1 MRPSDGQAVRL
12 SDYRVPDYLI
22 DHVELDVSLD
32 IHATRV
38 TSTLSLR
45 PNPAGEAGAPL
56 ALDGDELAFVS
67 ARLDGE
73 PLEAADFEAR
83 PSGFLLRK
91 PPRRAFSL
99 TIETRLDPA
108 ANTKLMG
115 LYRSGSAY
123 CTQCEAEGFRRIAY
137 FLDRPD
143 VLATYRVRI
152 EADRAEAPVLLSNGN
167 LEASGAADAAGRH
180 FAIWRDPHKKPSYL
194 FALVAGDLGHIADSF
209 TTASGNKVALAIY
222 VEHGREER
230 ARYAMDALKRSMTW
244 DEQVY
249 GREYDLD
256 VFNIVAV
263 SDFNMGAMEN
273 KGLNV
278 FNDKYVLASP
288 ETATDDDYANIE
300 GVIAHEYFHN
310 WTGDRVT
317 CRDWFQLCLKE
328 GLTVFRDQDFSA
340 DMRSRPVERI
350 GDVRTLRS
358 AQFPEDA
365 GPLAHNVRPEVYHE
379 INNFYTATVYQ
390 KGAEVVR
397 MLKSLIGAHAF
408 RAGMDLYFERYDGTA
423 ATVEDFIGC
432 FETASARDLSQFMRW
447 YNQAGT
453 PRVTVRSAYDAAA
466 RTYRLD
472 IAQSLA
478 PTPGQNVKLPMTMP
492 LALGLVGPNGGDMPL
507 TSSDASADELASG
520 VFELKD
526 AERSIVF
533 RDVPQRPTLSFL
545 RGFSAPVRVDD
556 DLTEADLIILS
567 RHDSDNFNRWQSLQS
582 LATRILVRGVRSVRA
597 GRAPERDSGLVAA
610 FGALIEDVRAGRID
624 HAFAALAM
632 SVPTEGDLARE
643 IGEDVDPD
651 AIHTVRKALRGALG
665 RTYGSA
671 LAALHAELAEAGP
684 FSPDAAAAG
693 RRMLRNVALGLFVDG
708 DVVQGLELAHRQLAE
723 ADNMTERL
731 GALSAIAF
739 KPDPGRERAL
749 EAFARRYAAEPLIL
763 DKWFSLQAQIPET
776 ETLERV
782 RGLMNHHGFSYANP
796 NRVRALIGA
805 FTANQKEFNR
815 ADGRG
820 FALLEQVVEKL
831 DPSNPQIAARLLTG
845 MRSWRSLEDV
855 RRGHAEAMLR
865 RIAERRSLSPDVR
878 DIVTRSLG

>member
-1 MRPSDGQAVRL
+1 MRTSDGQPVRL
-12 SDYRVPDYLI
+12 SDYRVPDYFI

-32 IHATRV
+32 MHATRV
-38 TSTLSLR
+38 VSTLSMR
-45 PNPAGEAGAPL
+45 PNPAGQQGAAL
-56 ALDGDELAFVS
+56 ALDGDELVFVS
-67 ARLDGE
+67 AQLDGE
-73 PLEAADFEAR
+73 PIDAANFEAS
-83 PSGFLLRK
+83 PSRFLLRR
-91 PPRRAFSL
+91 PPRRAFTL

-115 LYRSGSAY
+115 LYRTGSAY

-143 VLATYRVRI
+143 VLSTYRVRL
-152 EADRAEAPVLLSNGN
+152 EADRTEAPVLLSNGN
-167 LEASGAADAAGRH
+167 LESAGEAETSGRH

-209 TTASGNKVALAIY
+209 VTASGRKVALAIY

-230 ARYAMDALKRSMTW
+230 AHYAMDALKRSMAW
-244 DEQVY
+244 DEQAY

-256 VFNIVAV
+256 IFNIVAV

-288 ETATDDDYANIE
+288 ETASDDDYANIE

-340 DMRSRPVERI
+340 DMRSAPVERI
-350 GDVRTLRS
+350 GDVRTLRA

-365 GPLAHNVRPEVYHE
+365 GPLAHNVRPEIYHE

-397 MLKSLIGAHAF
+397 MLKRLIGTQAF
-408 RAGMDLYFERYDGTA
+408 RAGMDLYFERYDGHA

-432 FETASARDLSQFMRW
+432 FETVSGRDLSQFMRW

-453 PRVTVRSAYDAAA
+453 PKVTVRSAYDPAAK
-466 RTYRLD
+466 TYRLD

-492 LALGLVGPNGGDMPL
+492 LALGLVGANGGDLSL

-556 DLTEADLIILS
+556 DLTEEDLIVLS
-567 RHDSDNFNRWQSLQS
+567 RHDSDNFNRWQSTQS
-582 LATRILVRGVRSVRA
+582 LASRILLRGVNAIRA
-597 GRAPERDSGLVAA
+597 GRAPERNGGLAAA
-610 FGALIEDVRAGRID
+610 FGALIEDVRAGRVD

-632 SVPTEGDLARE
+632 GLPTESDIARE

-651 AIHTVRKALRGALG
+651 AIHAARRAMRGALG
-665 RTYGSA
+665 RTYAGA
-671 LAALHAELAEAGP
+671 LAALHAELAE
-684 FSPDAAAAG
+684 F
-693 RRMLRNVALGLFVDG
+693 
-708 DVVQGLELAHRQLAE
+708 
-723 ADNMTERL
+723 
-731 GALSAIAF
+731 
-739 KPDPGRERAL
+739 
-749 EAFARRYAAEPLIL
+749 
-763 DKWFSLQAQIPET
+763 
-776 ETLERV
+776 
-782 RGLMNHHGFSYANP
+782 
-796 NRVRALIGA
+796 
-805 FTANQKEFNR
+805 
-815 ADGRG
+815 
-820 FALLEQVVEKL
+820 FALHPRRRGGRPPRFAQRGAW
-831 DPSNPQIAARLLTG
+831 P
-845 MRSWRSLEDV
+845 V
-855 RRGHAEAMLR
+855 RRGRCDPGTGARPSPARRRRQHDRTARRAVGDRLHAGR
-865 RIAERRSLSPDVR
+865 
-878 DIVTRSLG
+878 